1 MALAVNCPFE
11 VPEPYCWDESFR
23 VVVSTWED
31 RGGGEIGGDGG
42 DGTFTKEQDAFLL
55 SYTCCSH
62 DTNCIYEAF
71 IIHFKSRLQ
80 R

>member
-11 VPEPYCWDESFR
+11 IPEPYCWDESFR
-23 VVVSTWED
+23 VVVSTGED
-31 RGGGEIGGDGG
+31 RGKIAEAL
-42 DGTFTKEQDAFLL
+42 TKKQDAFLL
-55 SYTCCSH
+55 NFTCSY

-71 IIHFKSRLQ
+71 IIQFKSRLE